1 MLLAIDTSTRYAGIA
16 LAHGGQVISIRNW
29 YSKTNHSANL
39 IPAISDVLK
48 QLEISIKDLVSKI
61 ASDIN
66 GVNISVVGDKL
77 TFTVA
82 GGGSTT
88 LTLS

>member
-16 LAHGGQVISIRNW
+16 LAQDGQVISIRNW

-48 QLEISIKDLVSKI
+48 QHEISIKDLAGI
-61 ASDIN
+61 ACALGPGSF
-66 GVNISVVGDKL
+66 SALRVG
-77 TFTVA
+77 
-82 GGGSTT
+82 
-88 LTLS
+88 